1 MDHQKF
7 TTDGLQESLRLAIG
21 IALLLP
27 VNARS
32 ALQVH
37 YRGSVA
43 VELLQDFK
51 GVFKGV
57 LRGSLGDLLGI
68 NRAWIQH

>member
-1 MDHQKF
+1 M
-7 TTDGLQESLRLAIG
+7 
-21 IALLLP
+21 
-27 VNARS
+27 
-32 ALQVH
+32 H